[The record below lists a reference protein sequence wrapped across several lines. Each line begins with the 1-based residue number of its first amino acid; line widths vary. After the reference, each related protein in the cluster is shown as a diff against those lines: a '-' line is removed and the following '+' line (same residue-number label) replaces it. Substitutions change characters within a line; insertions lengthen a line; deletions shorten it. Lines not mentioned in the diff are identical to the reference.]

1 MTKGNNITLVVA
13 CDNHYLIMLAALLKS
28 IEINH
33 VSSEHIDVWIIDDD
47 VTKNNKIKLERSISD
62 RFITINWIN
71 SRNAIPEGMS
81 LPLDKNTY
89 PLNIFMRLFIPY
101 FLPNNIKKALYLD
114 VDMLVLTDISELWNV
129 DIGDN
134 IAGAVTDSICKTV
147 NIGIKNYKELGLD
160 GSENYFNSG
169 LLLMDLRKWIQSDVT
184 PKVIH
189 CVNENRDFATFSD
202 QYGLNTVLHKKW
214 KQIDAL
220 WNYYS
225 NGDHPKP
232 NLIHFFHR
240 KPFYSTY
247 NYNKDYQKLFY
258 QYLNQTE
265 WRNTKPVSEFK
276 RYLVK
281 IGNIVEKIPLLFRKQ
296 A

>member
-1 MTKGNNITLVVA
+1 MAEENNITLVVA
-13 CDNHYLIMLAALLKS
+13 CDNHYLIMLSALLKS
-28 IEINH
+28 IELNH
-33 VSSEHIDVWIIDDD
+33 TRPEHIDVWIIDDD
-47 VTKNNKIKLERSISD
+47 VTKANKAKLEKSLAAD
-62 RFITINWIN
+62 FMTINWIN
-71 SRNAIPEGMS
+71 GKSVIPQGMS

-101 FLPNNIKKALYLD
+101 FLPATVKKALYLD
-114 VDMLVLTDISELWNV
+114 VDMLVLTDISELWNT

-147 NIGIKNYKELGLD
+147 NVGIKNYKDLGLD

-169 LLLMDLRKWIQSDVT
+169 LLLMDLEKWVKNNVSQ
-184 PKVIH
+184 KVIT

-202 QYGLNTVLHKKW
+202 QYGLNVVLHKQW
-214 KQIDAL
+214 AHIDPL

-225 NGDHPKP
+225 NGDYPKP
-232 NLIHFFHR
+232 HLIHFFHR

-258 QYLNQTE
+258 EYLNQTE
-265 WRNTKPVSEFK
+265 WKNAKPVNEFS

-281 IGNIVEKIPLLFRKQ
+281 VGNILEKIPLLFRKQ